1 MVAILC
7 WPALDAI
14 AQPTSGVQGRAER
27 ERAKLSFSL
36 CVLCSRGFA
45 AREPPGNLIPLIFSS
60 FFFRQLQ
67 HGPFFPPQI
76 VADQTKYKV
85 SLLLFSS
92 FFFYSKIVDVIHV
105 NINSLSLHNARTLL
119 QLRPRSRKET
129 TRSRRR
135 RNGNTQAQ
143 MEGR

>member
-14 AQPTSGVQGRAER
+14 AQPTSGVQGRAERER

-60 FFFRQLQ
+60 FFSSVAARALLPTPNRRRPNKIQSQ
-67 HGPFFPPQI
+67 PFVIFFI
-76 VADQTKYKV
+76 
-85 SLLLFSS
+85 
-92 FFFYSKIVDVIHV
+92 FFYSKIVDVIHV

-129 TRSRRR
+129 TRRR